1 MYYFYLD
8 KMLLP
13 ITPSKLTT
21 KINNA
26 NETVTLINE
35 GEVNL
40 LKTAGLTDIDFECT
54 IPQVRYPF
62 ANYSSGF
69 LGASVFLNYFE
80 KLKTDKQPFSFI
92 VCRLSPAGKV
102 LFSTSMMV
110 SLEDYKITEQATNG
124 MDLTVSISLKQYRG
138 YGSNK
143 VQVKATSA
151 AAMLVASIIVNRLN
165 TSNSPSPKSS
175 QKYKVKA
182 GDTLYTIAKHFY
194 NDGSK
199 YKKIQSANSSITDPN
214 NLTVGQSLTI
224 PAA

>member
-13 ITPSKLTT
+13 LTPSKLTT
-21 KINNA
+21 TINNA
-26 NETVTLINE
+26 NKTVTLINE

-40 LKTAGLTDIDFECT
+40 LKTAGLTDVEFECT

-69 LGASVFLNYFE
+69 LGASVFLKYFE

-92 VCRLSPAGKV
+92 VCRLSPAGKI
-102 LFSTSMMV
+102 LFSTSMTV

-124 MDLTVSISLKQYRG
+124 LDLTVKISLKQYRG

-143 VQVKATSA
+143 ITVKTTDATSA
-151 AAMLVASIIVNRLN
+151 LIASVVINRLAG
-165 TSNSPSPKSS
+165 SNSPEPKSTK
-175 QKYKVKA
+175 KYKVKQ
-182 GDTLYTIAKHFY
+182 GDTLYTIAKRFY

-199 YKKIQSANSSITDPN
+199 YKKIQNANSSITDPN